1 VTAVLKNIEKNGM
14 LNTVEKDEI
23 LLKVI
28 KVVVQKSP
36 VKDATQ
42 FIKQIRGEPSKVSFN
57 FHPLLYFIGKQ
68 HVCIRGVPCGGLKSI
83 LSDLMKFLLRSRR

>member
-1 VTAVLKNIEKNGM
+1 M

-68 HVCIRGVPCGGLKSI
+68 HVHQGGSMRRAEKHTIRFDEVFIEKQK
-83 LSDLMKFLLRSRR
+83 MKMR